1 LTVIADYII
10 ENFPS
15 PKFVKMITEIQ
26 RNDKMHGL
34 QNSPFLINKEA
45 LPHMT
50 KVLMHNWDK
59 GTLNLSDTQKEKL
72 LVVRKNTMGAVRK
85 IKKELAPLEAAIIE
99 ALVDG
104 EKPESVSTKVDA
116 VAKLKAEATKVHL
129 KCIADTI
136 EILNDEQMELLFPF
150 WDN

>member
-1 LTVIADYII
+1 
-10 ENFPS
+10 
-15 PKFVKMITEIQ
+15 M
-26 RNDKMHGL
+26 
-34 QNSPFLINKEA
+34 EA
-45 LPHMT
+45 
-50 KVLMHNWDK
+50 
-59 GTLNLSDTQKEKL
+59 S
-72 LVVRKNTMGAVRK
+72 
-85 IKKELAPLEAAIIE
+85 IIE